1 MEVRSEKV
9 LGKSGQVLGNRK
21 RKRDS
26 AAHLTDCGH
35 VLVSHQ
41 PVADQSPVRCYDA
54 RECKLVFSC
63 CSETHIVKNYRNFM
77 RSGLPRRLLSY
88 QDGEWKDFPENI
100 ISLVREDF
108 QLKKS
113 IIEAMFQNQQLLLDF
128 VHMVCVDLKTGLQKP
143 IGWID
148 EHDKCIFPELHPEF
162 YASNG
167 CHHSSKGKHVHMS
180 CEPSGTRDLNAHIEI
195 SVSAAESSNS
205 GSGPDDEVISNVKRV
220 KTETIFASNQNMYAE
235 VNETVGENEP
245 CSFVPPN
252 VSVLGTLQGK
262 LIKPVGASC
271 VNNAVQDMLLQGL
284 GPFIE
289 AKDILGIFR
298 TPSKDN
304 LGQIRFNLFQ
314 KQVDITKNIRGNA
327 NVRYAWLSSSRDA
340 VEDTMLQ
347 GIMSI
352 KKPVHGPVYGIGTH
366 LAPAN
371 CSNICASYSDVD
383 ENDVVH
389 MMLCRVIMG
398 NVEVIHPG
406 SKQYQPSNE
415 KFDSGVDN
423 LQKPKHYVIWDM
435 HVNTHIYP
443 EYIVAFKV
451 PSRAREYLIGKG
463 NISNASAVTNS
474 SPPQSLLQDRNP
486 QPPPAL
492 ANQPQAPAFGRA
504 PRTPTSPWMPFS
516 MLFAAI
522 STKVSL
528 QDMDLVNTHYEEF
541 KKRKISRIDLIK
553 KLRQIIGDKL
563 LISTIMRLQHKLP
576 PMARHEPP
584 RSWAGKLQM
593 KP

>member
-1 MEVRSEKV
+1 MEGTNEKV
-9 LGKSGQVLGNRK
+9 LGKSGRILGNIK

-26 AAHLTDCGH
+26 AAYLTDAGH
-35 VLVSHQ
+35 VLAHQ
-41 PVADQSPVRCYDA
+41 PIADQSAVRCYDA
-54 RECKLVFSC
+54 IECKLGSSC
-63 CSETHIVKNYRNFM
+63 NSEMCIVKNYRNFM
-77 RSGLPRRLLSY
+77 RSGLPQRMLSY

-100 ISLVREDF
+100 ISLVCEDF
-108 QLKKS
+108 RLKKA
-113 IIEAMFQNQQLLLDF
+113 ITEAMFQNQQLLLDF

-143 IGWID
+143 IAWID
-148 EHDKCIFPELHPEF
+148 EHGKCFFPEWHPEF
-162 YASNG
+162 YALNG
-167 CHHSSKGKHVHMS
+167 CYHSSKGKHVHMS
-180 CEPSGTRDLNAHIEI
+180 CEPNGTRETNAHIEI

-205 GSGPDDEVISNVKRV
+205 GPDDEVVSNVKRV
-220 KTETIFASNQNMYAE
+220 KSENIFASNQNMYAE

-245 CSFVPPN
+245 CSFVPPK
-252 VSVLGTLQGK
+252 VSGLGTLQGK
-262 LIKPVGASC
+262 LKKPVDAPR

-284 GPFIE
+284 GPFID

-298 TPSKDN
+298 TPLKDN

-314 KQVDITKNIRGNA
+314 KQVEITKNFRGNA

-340 VEDTMLQ
+340 VEDMILR
-347 GIMSI
+347 GIMRI

-415 KFDSGVDN
+415 NFDSGVDD

-451 PSRAREYLIGKG
+451 PSRARECLVGKES
-463 NISNASAVTNS
+463 ISNASAVTNL
-474 SPPQSLLQDRNP
+474 SPPESLLQDRNP

-492 ANQPQAPAFGRA
+492 GNQSQAPMFGRA

-522 STKVSL
+522 STKVSP
-528 QDMDLVNTHYEEF
+528 QDMDSVNTHYEEF